1 MGMSM
6 EQDQSGHALLDMWY
20 KLIVMIG
27 ISVFIVTKSVEMFE
41 LDQKRD
47 VITAPPFATIEEIL
61 LNIDYNLAII
71 AEFQVKESLMVMV
84 KNNFDTKISRDRA
97 IKAMKSIES
106 IFSIKEKEFKAK
118 EEEITRELAKQAI
131 KKQKGSN

>member
-1 MGMSM
+1 M
-6 EQDQSGHALLDMWY
+6 EQDQGGHALLDMWY

-47 VITAPPFATIEEIL
+47 VITVPPFATIEEIL

-118 EEEITRELAKQAI
+118 EEEITRELAKEAI

>member
-1 MGMSM
+1 MSM

-47 VITAPPFATIEEIL
+47 VITVPPFATIEEIL

-84 KNNFDTKISRDRA
+84 QNNFDTKISRDRA
-97 IKAMKSIES
+97 TKALRTIES
-106 IFSIKEKEFKAK
+106 IFSIKGKEFKAK
-118 EEEITRELAKQAI
+118 EEEITRELAKEAI

>member
-1 MGMSM
+1 MSM

-47 VITAPPFATIEEIL
+47 VITVPPFATIEEFL
-61 LNIDYNLAII
+61 LNIDYNLAVM
-71 AEFQVKESLMVMV
+71 ARNHALEAAALMINCRI
-84 KNNFDTKISRDRA
+84 KSDEA
-97 IKAMKSIES
+97 IDGTIKSIRKIES

-118 EEEITRELAKQAI
+118 EEEITRELAKEAI